1 MNYRKSS
8 AYPTAYHGGRITPEL
23 FVWHST
29 HGGGKTWLDQL
40 FSGRTTNDGAKI
52 TVHFA
57 IYKDGELVEYAPWK
71 PGQAVACWHAGKSE
85 WNGRTSCNLFA
96 LGCEIQHSPGE
107 DFTPEQL
114 EAIGYLTRM
123 VRAEYPDLIHTTHKA
138 VSGRLQGKSDPYS
151 PHWEEQAWP
160 VVQAITEGEDMADPA
175 VIALL
180 TEIRDLLRSIRYEAM
195 TSDSFRQAIQVAL
208 ANGDE
213 EEAERIAAEALAK
226 GFRNTGFRPRP

>member
-1 MNYRKSS
+1 MNYRKAS

-29 HGGGKTWLDQL
+29 HGGSKAWLDQL

-71 PGQAVACWHAGKSE
+71 PGEAVACWHAGKSE
-85 WNGRTSCNLFA
+85 WNGRTSCNMFS

-123 VRAEYPDLIHTTHKA
+123 VQAEYPDLIHTTHKA

-160 VVQAITEGEDMADPA
+160 VVQAIIEGEDMADPA

-213 EEAERIAAEALAK
+213 EEAERIAAEATEK